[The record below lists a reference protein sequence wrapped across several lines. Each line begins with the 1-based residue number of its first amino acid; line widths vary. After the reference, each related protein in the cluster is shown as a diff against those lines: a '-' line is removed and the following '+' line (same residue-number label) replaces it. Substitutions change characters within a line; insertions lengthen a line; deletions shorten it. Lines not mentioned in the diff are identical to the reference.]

1 MHIKVID
8 LQCKVISPYSCGH
21 RKAKYLVCIGF
32 TGNLLFIKSPHQ
44 LLRARQALPICM
56 SADPIFGQDNS
67 VLIENNFNF
76 AYPEEA
82 RSCCKGRSGPQ
93 HMAQIANCRNFEGS
107 SPQQSSHC
115 TKLNL
120 GCISGV
126 HLKLNECEKLS
137 LYTKKVKEQVLHKI
151 Q

>member
-1 MHIKVID
+1 
-8 LQCKVISPYSCGH
+8 
-21 RKAKYLVCIGF
+21 
-32 TGNLLFIKSPHQ
+32 
-44 LLRARQALPICM
+44 M
-56 SADPIFGQDNS
+56 SADPIFCQDNS
-67 VLIENNFNF
+67 VLEENILNFS
-76 AYPEEA
+76 YPEEA
-82 RSCCKGRSGPQ
+82 RSCCKGRYGPQ
-93 HMAQIANCRNFEGS
+93 HMAQIANCRNFEDI
-107 SPQQSSHC
+107 SPQQLPMSSDC